1 MAELSEKQIKQRR
14 NAAKKHGVHAFE
26 ARGEK
31 TLEPKKVS
39 RLAELR
45 ELVKNE
51 RGRQE
56 AREELTARMLLI
68 VDLGFSELGKR
79 VNKGEDVWKGGIIA
93 RLATYAAESRRLLD
107 SFKPEDEIL
116 DISEVITKAVSEH
129 EENT

>member
-68 VDLGFSELGKR
+68 NRQTGNIRGRVKKAAGF
-79 VNKGEDVWKGGIIA
+79 IQA
-93 RLATYAAESRRLLD
+93 RR
-107 SFKPEDEIL
+107 
-116 DISEVITKAVSEH
+116 
-129 EENT
+129 